1 MHTDVNVLVLKHRA
15 RCTSER
21 VKRPVGSRIVLFAR
35 RPSPD
40 RSIARS
46 RDLLLDLSL
55 GPSDLVARPIG
66 RALDRTLARSVDRS
80 VDRAFDRSFAR
91 AIDRSLDRP
100 LHMFARS

>member
-35 RPSPD
+35 RPSLD
-40 RSIARS
+40 RSLARS

-66 RALDRTLARSVDRS
+66 RALDRSLARSVDQL
-80 VDRAFDRSFAR
+80 VDRAF
-91 AIDRSLDRP
+91 DRSLDRP

>member
-1 MHTDVNVLVLKHRA
+1 MHTDVNVLVLTHRS

-40 RSIARS
+40 RSLARS

-66 RALDRTLARSVDRS
+66 RALDRTLVRSVDRS
-80 VDRAFDRSFAR
+80 VDRAFDRS
-91 AIDRSLDRP
+91 LDRP